1 MLPLFDDSL
10 HAKNLRGRSIPS
22 LDIDDQRILQSG
34 WMRGTTGYSQPNV
47 VASDAIFLCWLYLH
61 AKHLR
66 DHLIPSRNTDDKRIL
81 RFG

>member
-1 MLPLFDDSL
+1 MLPLLGDSL

-47 VASDAIFLCWLYLH
+47 VASVAIFLC
-61 AKHLR
+61 
-66 DHLIPSRNTDDKRIL
+66 
-81 RFG
+81 